1 MLLAVVGM
9 VVLLIVLVTLTPPPN
24 VTIITTS
31 STRST
36 GYVLVGGQN
45 GTWFQPGQSPRLVK
59 IFLQN
64 DSVTQLTPV
73 PGQGTVWGGGWN
85 GSEWLI
91 SGWGVDSGTS
101 GSNPYIYLYNGEEQ
115 VVAGSLRQYASESS
129 WHGGDIFAASYNGR
143 EWLLSGLGSDS
154 LWTYSDTP
162 LNHMSFGTFNGH
174 TFTDLSAMVPVQ
186 GDGIL
191 YANAWNGKYWL
202 VGGGFETA
210 GELFTFDGS
219 KVVNLTP
226 DIEQAV
232 PYFASVLSI
241 GWNGQYW
248 LIGGFG
254 FLAKYDGRQFVD
266 LTEKLDAA
274 LSPQNVCCG
283 GDAVNV
289 NSIAWN
295 GSAWMLAGGAPIAQ
309 LLPYNPWALA
319 YSSAGFVDLALPT
332 HIVSGQNSSLLT
344 VANFNDSWILGGY
357 TSEHGLLMWY
367 RDGSFIDLSRLV
379 GDMSYVTWIGAGS
392 SSSQPKGLAKSA
404 SAITD
409 SFNVLSAMLD
419 LNFIKPDRRSKFGDR
434 NRVRIDSTISMQE
447 IILRYR
453 STLT

>member
-1 MLLAVVGM
+1 MLPAVVGM
-9 VVLLIVLVTLTPPPN
+9 VVLLVVLVMLTPSQN
-24 VTIITTS
+24 VTVVGPS
-31 STRST
+31 STRSA

-45 GTWFQPGQSPRLVK
+45 GTWFESGQNPRLLK

-64 DSVTQLTPV
+64 DSVTQLIPV

-85 GSEWLI
+85 GSQWLV
-91 SGWGVDSGTS
+91 SGWGTDSGTF
-101 GSNPYIYLYNGEEQ
+101 GSDPYIYLYNGERQ
-115 VVAGSLRQYASESS
+115 VVAGSLDQYVSESS
-129 WHGGDIFAASYNGR
+129 WHGGDIFAASYNGK
-143 EWLLSGLGSDS
+143 EWLLSGMGSAS
-154 LWTYSDTP
+154 LSSYSDIP
-162 LNHMSFGTFNGH
+162 VNHMSLGTFNGY
-174 TFTDLSAMVPVQ
+174 TFTDRSAMVPVQ
-186 GDGIL
+186 GLGIL

-219 KVVNLTP
+219 RVVNLTP
-226 DIEQAV
+226 DIERAT

-309 LLPYNPWALA
+309 LLPYNPWALT
-319 YSSAGFVDLALPT
+319 YSSAGFVDLSLPT
-332 HIVSGQNSSLLT
+332 RIVSGQNSSLLT
-344 VANFNDSWILGGY
+344 VAYLNDSWIFGGY

-367 RDGSFIDLSRLV
+367 RNGSFVDLSRLV

-392 SSSQPKGLAKSA
+392 FGQPKVLAVNSSSG
-404 SAITD
+404 ITNP
-409 SFNVLSAMLD
+409 FNVLIVIFD
-419 LNFIKPDRRSKFGDR
+419 LNSTKT
-434 NRVRIDSTISMQE
+434 DSPM
-447 IILRYR
+447 
-453 STLT
+453 